1 VIRVFLSELVVVERR
16 TLDHL
21 KKTSILENQTTLTA
35 PPFRKS
41 FRWVVCALLF
51 FATTINYIDRQVI
64 GLLKPEL
71 ETVFNWSEQDY
82 SRIVMAFTAS
92 YALGYLFFGRLVD
105 TIGTKIGYAISV
117 FLWSL
122 AAMAHALVSSTGG
135 FMFVRALLGISEA
148 GNFPS
153 AIKATAEWFPKKER
167 AFATGI
173 FNSGTNIGAVAAA
186 IIVPI
191 MAGWGWSYA
200 FVITGAIGF
209 IWLVF
214 WWLLYELPARRK
226 NTSPEEIA
234 YINSDEETSGET
246 QSVPWIRLLGFRQT
260 WAFFFGKFLTDPI
273 WWFLLFWLPSYFS
286 SVYAIDFKKPNLQVA
301 VVYSATTIGSIL
313 GGYLSG
319 YLIRKGW
326 LVFKARKTSM
336 LMFAVAV
343 TPIMLAQHAQNV
355 WVAVGL
361 ISLAAAAHQAWSANI
376 FTTVSDMFPRHAVSS
391 VVGIGGMAGSVGGIL
406 FPILVGALLTHHK
419 NLGNISA
426 GYNILFVVC
435 GCGYLVAW
443 LVMHLLVPKM
453 KRVDL

>member
-1 VIRVFLSELVVVERR
+1 MDKHNPLSP
-16 TLDHL
+16 
-21 KKTSILENQTTLTA
+21 

-41 FRWVVCALLF
+41 FRWIVCGLIF

-71 ETVFNWSEQDY
+71 EEVFNWSEDDY

-92 YALGYLFFGRLVD
+92 YALGYLFFGRLID
-105 TIGTKIGYAISV
+105 LIGTKVGYAVSV
-117 FLWSL
+117 FFWSI

-135 FMFVRALLGISEA
+135 FMAVRALLGISEA

-153 AIKATAEWFPKKER
+153 AIKATAEWFPKRER

-186 IIVPI
+186 IIVPV
-191 MAGWGWSYA
+191 MAGWGWGYA
-200 FVITGAIGF
+200 FVITGAVGF
-209 IWLVF
+209 FWLIF
-214 WWLLYELPARRK
+214 WWFLYEVPARKK
-226 NTSPEEIA
+226 NANPEEIA
-234 YINSDEETSGET
+234 YIQSDEEQTDSKA
-246 QSVPWIRLLGFRQT
+246 SVSWIRLLGFRQT

-286 SVYAIDFKKPNLQVA
+286 AVYDIDFKKPNWQVA

-326 LVFKARKTSM
+326 AIFRARKTSM
-336 LMFAVAV
+336 LMFAFAV
-343 TPIMLAQHAQNV
+343 TPIMLAQHATNV

-376 FTTVSDMFPRHAVSS
+376 FTTVSDMFPKQAVSS

-406 FPILVGALLTHHK
+406 FPIVVGALLTHHK
-419 NLGNISA
+419 SLGDVSA

-435 GCGYLVAW
+435 GCAYLLAW
-443 LVMHLLVPKM
+443 LVMHVLVPKM
-453 KRVDL
+453 KQVEL

>member
-1 VIRVFLSELVVVERR
+1 
-16 TLDHL
+16 
-21 KKTSILENQTTLTA
+21 LETQSLAPA
-35 PPFRKS
+35 PPFQKS
-41 FRWVVCALLF
+41 FRWVVCALIF

-71 ETVFNWSEQDY
+71 EKVFNWDEDDY
-82 SRIVMAFTAS
+82 SKIVMAFTAS

-105 TIGTKIGYAISV
+105 AIGTKLGYAVSV
-117 FLWSL
+117 FFWSL

-135 FMFVRALLGISEA
+135 FMFVRALLGLSEA

-153 AIKATAEWFPKKER
+153 AIKATAEWFPKRER

-186 IIVPI
+186 LIVPV
-191 MAGWGWSYA
+191 MAGWGWGYA
-200 FVITGAIGF
+200 FVLTGAVGF
-209 IWLVF
+209 LWLIF
-214 WWLLYELPARRK
+214 WWLFYDIPSRRK
-226 NTSPEEIA
+226 KTSPEEIA
-234 YINSDEETSGET
+234 YIQSDDPVESDKI
-246 QSVPWIRLLGFRQT
+246 SVSWIRLLGYRQT
-260 WAFFFGKFLTDPI
+260 WAYFFGKFLTDPI

-286 SVYAIDFKKPNLQVA
+286 SVYAIDFKKPNWQVA

-319 YLIRKGW
+319 YLIKKGW

-336 LMFAVAV
+336 LIFAFLV

-376 FTTVSDMFPRHAVSS
+376 FTTVSDMFPKHAVSS
-391 VVGIGGMAGSVGGIL
+391 IVGIGGMAGSVGGIL
-406 FPILVGALLTHHK
+406 FPLLVGALLTHHK
-419 NLGNISA
+419 NLGDISA
-426 GYNILFVVC
+426 GYNVIFVVC
-435 GCGYLVAW
+435 GFAYLLAW

-453 KRVDL
+453 KRIDL